1 MLKKLPGTN
10 VLPNWD
16 PVCDPQER
24 LRLRR
29 DAFPS
34 WCFTASFFLFA
45 IVGRCTILRGYGG
58 GLMPATKSKGIGT
71 IFLVLLL
78 LVGVAG
84 ASAFFIH
91 KILAGEDI
99 LPVSITQPDGS
110 GAAEKISTAGASSKT
125 PSQELSSGPVASTAP
140 VPLGQLVVP
149 PATLP
154 PPPVPLPGDEPSR
167 PAQIPTQIP
176 TTVYIAPSP
185 ISKGGQRTFNGEV
198 SDEPGPPLLLVPG
211 AMETPPPAVRE
222 DAVVRPAFVDDIA
235 AFLVQNYWPKNSHPS
250 ARRSGITT
258 ASLQWANLRY
268 GAELRGLESGIDPGT
283 VRRAI
288 LGYIL
293 NSAAVG
299 RIYNLYADGFVA
311 ALRQGV
317 DKRSV
322 GEDNA
327 KRLLTVQEKREM
339 FGIYAGYASSVAAAL
354 ENYAADSAM
363 PGRVRALTQA
373 ENAVQD
379 ANRVYLE
386 SMLSHE
392 EAVAS
397 GDRAHTTAAQLRMD
411 KEAATYQKRVRERE
425 AAKDAL
431 VAAMSKGRNW
441 RDTDMFVYAAFWAYR
456 RGEGNS
462 QPLRACAKALSD
474 ISAKLTAVGKQIQ

>member
-1 MLKKLPGTN
+1 
-10 VLPNWD
+10 
-16 PVCDPQER
+16 
-24 LRLRR
+24 
-29 DAFPS
+29 
-34 WCFTASFFLFA
+34 
-45 IVGRCTILRGYGG
+45 
-58 GLMPATKSKGIGT
+58 MPATKSKGIGT

-78 LVGVAG
+78 LMGVAG

-110 GAAEKISTAGASSKT
+110 GAAGKVSAADTPSKT
-125 PSQELSSGPVASTAP
+125 PSRELPSGPVASTAP

-149 PATLP
+149 PTTLP
-154 PPPVPLPGDEPSR
+154 PPPVPLPGDEPR
-167 PAQIPTQIP
+167 PPQVAVQTQVPAQIP
-176 TTVYIAPSP
+176 TTVYVAPSP
-185 ISKGGQRTFNGEV
+185 ISGSDQRTLNGEV
-198 SDEPGPPLLLVPG
+198 RDEPGPPLLLVPG

-268 GAELRGLESGIDPGT
+268 GAELRGLESGVDPGT

-327 KRLLTVQEKREM
+327 KRFLTVQEKREM

-363 PGRVRALTQA
+363 PGRVRALTHA
-373 ENAVQD
+373 EHAVQD

-386 SMLSHE
+386 SMLGHE

-397 GDRAHTTAAQLRMD
+397 GDRAHATAAQLRMD